1 MGSLLAIAGCGVV
14 PGTVSGAEPMF
25 VYVGTYAPEDEPGIY
40 IYRFDPATGALSEVG
55 AVAGIRAPSFQ
66 ALHPSGRFLYSVS
79 ESGDYAGQRAGAIC
93 AYAIDPQTG
102 VVQTTNYDSYKVPGS
117 MDMPESTVLIVDEP
131 DPKGP
136 FGAKGVGEPGMVG
149 IAPAIANAIYDA
161 VGVRMREVPITPE
174 AILAALAD
182 QDRE

>member
-1 MGSLLAIAGCGVV
+1 M
-14 PGTVSGAEPMF
+14 
-25 VYVGTYAPEDEPGIY
+25 
-40 IYRFDPATGALSEVG
+40 
-55 AVAGIRAPSFQ
+55 
-66 ALHPSGRFLYSVS
+66 
-79 ESGDYAGQRAGAIC
+79 
-93 AYAIDPQTG
+93 
-102 VVQTTNYDSYKVPGS
+102 VQTTNYDSYKVPGS

>member
-1 MGSLLAIAGCGVV
+1 
-14 PGTVSGAEPMF
+14 
-25 VYVGTYAPEDEPGIY
+25 
-40 IYRFDPATGALSEVG
+40 
-55 AVAGIRAPSFQ
+55 
-66 ALHPSGRFLYSVS
+66 
-79 ESGDYAGQRAGAIC
+79 
-93 AYAIDPQTG
+93 